1 MGAQPSSP
9 KGGRSAIKGRR
20 SLHQIDEPSGITVEV
35 PSSPAGRGGMSLQSL
50 GSVHAAPF
58 ARALEFTDTPPRRC
72 TPAWASPQPQAY
84 GSSSSQ
90 SFSGDLEAGPTHLE
104 GGTADIEVIH
114 AVSEPMRR
122 PSKMSV
128 ESFESELEASR
139 WEDMGHIDFP
149 GAFDTAASQA
159 DLLPDS
165 RPSSSR
171 GFGSSRPSSSVGGSR
186 PASARSKLGG
196 LRRMSMG
203 ELGPLPRDPSLVHA
217 EKMAR
222 LTLEKLQQED
232 FITGREA
239 WGASTPSTASPA
251 SISRATSS
259 VSSGSRPTSSAASV
273 SSSCFSTSS
282 PQGEEFDA
290 KQRLKDAQK
299 RAKASMKALQSELKG
314 SASATPARYSAWP
327 SGCAVRVAL
336 SEQDSLIATLLHYSS
351 SSNSFEVRLEDGSTR
366 IVSAESVTRA
376 RVRDRTVQPQS
387 AGQSPSSGGVHSG
400 LGASGYQA
408 PLPQSQRT
416 QMNRPMSVQ
425 PSLAENFPFQPEPQ
439 MLGQTHMMS

>member
-20 SLHQIDEPSGITVEV
+20 SLHQIDEPLGITVEV
-35 PSSPAGRGGMSLQSL
+35 PSSPARRSGMSLQSP
-50 GSVHAAPF
+50 GSLHAAPF
-58 ARALEFTDTPPRRC
+58 ARAPEPTETPPRRC
-72 TPAWASPQPQAY
+72 IPAWTQPAPQAY
-84 GSSSSQ
+84 GSSSAQ

-104 GGTADIEVIH
+104 AGNADIEVIH

-128 ESFESELEASR
+128 ESFESELENSLS
-139 WEDMGHIDFP
+139 
-149 GAFDTAASQA
+149 AASQA
-159 DLLPDS
+159 DFLPNS

-171 GFGSSRPSSSVGGSR
+171 GFGSSRPSSVGGSR
-186 PASARSKLGG
+186 PASARSKLGS

-203 ELGPLPRDPSLVHA
+203 ELGPLPRDPSLAHA
-217 EKMAR
+217 EKMAK

-251 SISRATSS
+251 SVSRATSS
-259 VSSGSRPTSSAASV
+259 VSSGSRPASSAASV
-273 SSSCFSTSS
+273 SSSCFSASS
-282 PQGEEFDA
+282 PQGEDFDA

-336 SEQDSLIATLLHYSS
+336 VSNSLEQESLIATLLHYSS
-351 SSNSFEVRLEDGSTR
+351 SSNSFEVKLEDGSTR
-366 IVSAESVTRA
+366 IVPAGCVTRA
-376 RVRDRTVQPQS
+376 RVRDRTAQSQS
-387 AGQSPSSGGVHSG
+387 AGQSPTSGGVNSG

-408 PLPQSQRT
+408 PAPHSQRT
-416 QMNRPMSVQ
+416 QLHRPMSVQ
-425 PSLAENFPFQPEPQ
+425 PSLAENSPFQPEPQ
-439 MLGQTHMMS
+439 MLGQVHLL